1 MVLPGPPGGRVR
13 RRRLFMRS
21 PVACIGGGAF
31 LVLPYSLPTPDRFD
45 SHDRRLSLIQI
56 RAAAAITAI
65 TPKTA
70 SKHPHPT
77 PVKKTAT
84 PTRVRTNA
92 ARPISPL
99 SMSTDVLRRA
109 GPRLRSR
116 RGLAQIAQ
124 WCGQRSLAC
133 LAQTDRYGMS
143 ERHLLHPVP
152 EARQPRFV
160 HRLP

>member
-31 LVLPYSLPTPDRFD
+31 LVSARIK
-45 SHDRRLSLIQI
+45 SQI
-56 RAAAAITAI
+56 RATVAITAI
-65 TPKTA
+65 TPKSA

-143 ERHLLHPVP
+143 ERRRLHPVP
-152 EARQPRFV
+152 EARQPRSV